1 MDNDKTDNAPP
12 EWALAKYACDLSF
25 NDVDDDAKLQ
35 ISKMIFDAIC
45 ISIGAYNEKH
55 ASGLINENFILENNQ
70 RESGPS
76 LWSGRGS
83 LPADLAALCNGTWA
97 EILDFQD
104 VVVDPRNNGHLGV
117 TIIPAALAV
126 AEREHSSGADL
137 ITAVAAGLEVAIA
150 VLRAVGRRHR
160 SEGRGFRTTSIAG
173 PLGAAVACAKLLKLD
188 VEQVLSAMGIA
199 GACSPNGL
207 MPSLSPAN
215 GTFGMDK
222 DWVNGMAAQLA
233 VNAADLAERGLT
245 GSDRVVTGEMG
256 ILASH
261 SHGDAQAL
269 EAPLS
274 GTPNIR
280 SISLKKYA
288 CCYGVHSAMEAS
300 IELCTRNQLSP
311 NDLDKIIV
319 RVKADSAKTLST
331 RNITNHMA
339 ARFSLPYA
347 VASAIVR
354 KDNSSMHDFEE
365 PAIFDQTVLD
375 LMKKIEVMAD
385 PELTD
390 FHRQTGGFPACVEI
404 HAGNL
409 SVENRIDYPLGSSQ
423 RPMSWDDLRS
433 KFVELTKDHFS
444 TKQQQNI
451 MTAGKSLATMQDIGH
466 LTRLLL
472 FVQ

>member
-1 MDNDKTDNAPP
+1 MGHDKTDNTHP
-12 EWALAKYACDLSF
+12 ELILAKYVCDLSF
-25 NDVDDDAKLQ
+25 DGVGDDAKLQ
-35 ISKMIFDAIC
+35 ISKMIFDAVS
-45 ISIGAYNEKH
+45 ISIGAFNEKH
-55 ASGLINENFILENNQ
+55 ASGLINEDFILETNKRKN
-70 RESGPS
+70 GPK

-97 EILDFQD
+97 EILDYQD

-117 TIIPAALAV
+117 TIIPAAMAV
-126 AEREHSSGADL
+126 AEREHSSGAEL
-137 ITAVAAGLEVAIA
+137 ITAIAAGLEVAIA

-160 SEGRGFRTTSIAG
+160 SDGRGFRTTSITG
-173 PLGAAVACAKLLKLD
+173 PLGAAVACAKLLKLNQ
-188 VEQVLSAMGIA
+188 EQVLSAMGIA

-233 VNAADLAERGLT
+233 VNAADLAKRGLT

-256 ILASH
+256 IVASH

-269 EAPLS
+269 EAPIS

-300 IELCTRNQLSP
+300 IELCTSHQLSP
-311 NDLDKIIV
+311 DDLDKIIV
-319 RVKADSAKTLST
+319 RVKEDSAKTLST
-331 RNITNHMA
+331 RSITNHMA

-354 KDNSSMHDFEE
+354 KNNSSMHDFEE

-375 LMKKIEVMAD
+375 LMQKIEVVAD

-390 FHRQTGGFPACVEI
+390 FHKLTGGFPAHVEI

-409 SVENRIDYPLGSSQ
+409 TVNKRIDYPIGSSQ
-423 RPMSWDDLRS
+423 RPMSWDDLEK
-433 KFVELTKDHFS
+433 KFIELTKDHFS
-444 TKQQQNI
+444 SEQQQI
-451 MTAGKSLATMQDIGH
+451 FTDVGKSLATTQDIGH
-466 LTRLLL
+466 LTRLL
-472 FVQ
+472 